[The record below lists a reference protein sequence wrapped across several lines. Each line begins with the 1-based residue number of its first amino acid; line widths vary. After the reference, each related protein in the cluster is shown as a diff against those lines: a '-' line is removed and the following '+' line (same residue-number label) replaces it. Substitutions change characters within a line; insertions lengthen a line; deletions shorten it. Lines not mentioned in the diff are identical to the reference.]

1 MWELRVGYF
10 PELICIYQID
20 LFPFDLVCFGVLC
33 RLYIMAD
40 PFDLVCFGVLCHLY
54 IVAVSFIG
62 GENRNTREKI
72 HQPVASN

>member
-33 RLYIMAD
+33 HLYIMAD

-54 IVAVSFIG
+54 IVAVSFFW
-62 GENRNTREKI
+62 GEKRDTPEKNPP
-72 HQPVASN
+72 PVTSN